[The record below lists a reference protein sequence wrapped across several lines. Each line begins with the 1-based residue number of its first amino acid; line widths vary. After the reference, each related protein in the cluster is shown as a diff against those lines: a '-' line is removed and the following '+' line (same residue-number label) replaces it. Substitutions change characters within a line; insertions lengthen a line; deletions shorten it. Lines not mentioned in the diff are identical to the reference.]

1 MDAVRGHH
9 CHEDIDAV
17 FELHAMQEHIFK
29 MHADENLKRMAHNMA
44 GGEQWALVAEF
55 AKLWQLSQFNNKLAD
70 LMEADAKH
78 LK

>member
-1 MDAVRGHH
+1 
-9 CHEDIDAV
+9 
-17 FELHAMQEHIFK
+17 
-29 MHADENLKRMAHNMA
+29 MA

-55 AKLWQLSQFNNKLAD
+55 AKLWQLSQLNNKLAN